1 MRRALAVCVFATV
14 FALAGCAGHVR
25 DRVDA
30 QPAGNGNA
38 TQTQQQPAAS
48 TSTPTDGSTSSS
60 ASSLSTLDQINAQLA
75 ELDHRMSSLKDFG
88 RHVDHLRQGGRSA
101 SREAECGCERD
112 ARGGFASA
120 NRDA

>member
-38 TQTQQQPAAS
+38 TQTQQQAA
-48 TSTPTDGSTSSS
+48 TSTPTDASTSSS
-60 ASSLSTLDQINAQLA
+60 VSSLSTLDQINAQLA

-101 SREAECGCERD
+101 SREAERGCERD